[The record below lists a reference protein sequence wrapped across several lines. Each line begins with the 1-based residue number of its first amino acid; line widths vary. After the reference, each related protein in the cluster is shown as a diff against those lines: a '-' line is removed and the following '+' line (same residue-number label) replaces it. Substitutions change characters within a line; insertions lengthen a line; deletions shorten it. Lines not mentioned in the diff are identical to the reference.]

1 MTSNVQHN
9 WWFNQLFTKWKPFE
23 IIYVG
28 ILILLQIGVYL
39 IAPDSWVGML
49 SGVAGTLCLVYGMK
63 GRKISFVFG
72 IVQCL
77 AMTYVAWISHAYGSF
92 AMDIFYVIS
101 QPIGWFMWGHDEATH
116 TFSRSIRSYLFIGAF
131 LAWLVGWWVL
141 ATLHG
146 QLPYFDSINF
156 VVSMIAQVLYIL
168 KYQENWSLW
177 IVVNT
182 ANILYWGILSV
193 QVFLGISKVGSLGAN
208 LSQVALQAALLFN
221 SLYATKVWASG
232 EADNEGGAGK

>member
-1 MTSNVQHN
+1 
-9 WWFNQLFTKWKPFE
+9 
-23 IIYVG
+23 
-28 ILILLQIGVYL
+28 
-39 IAPDSWVGML
+39 
-49 SGVAGTLCLVYGMK
+49 
-63 GRKISFVFG
+63 
-72 IVQCL
+72 
-77 AMTYVAWISHAYGSF
+77 
-92 AMDIFYVIS
+92 
-101 QPIGWFMWGHDEATH
+101 
-116 TFSRSIRSYLFIGAF
+116 
-131 LAWLVGWWVL
+131 
-141 ATLHG
+141 
-146 QLPYFDSINF
+146 
-156 VVSMIAQVLYIL
+156 MIAQVLYIL

>member
-1 MTSNVQHN
+1 MDTQTQHG
-9 WWFNQLFTKWKPFE
+9 WWYRQLFTNWKRFE
-23 IIYVG
+23 VIYVT
-28 ILILLQIGVYL
+28 ILVLIQLGVYL

-63 GRKISFVFG
+63 GRKISFIFG
-72 IVQCL
+72 IVQCV

-116 TFSRSIRSYLFIGAF
+116 TFSTNTRRWIFAGAF
-131 LAWLVGWWVL
+131 VAWLIGWWVL
-141 ATLHG
+141 ALLHG

-156 VVSMIAQVLYIL
+156 VVSIIAQVLYIC

-182 ANILYWGILSV
+182 ANIIYWGTLTVQILI
-193 QVFLGISKVGSLGAN
+193 GATTIGTLGAN

-221 SLYATKVWASG
+221 SVYATKVWASG
-232 EADNEGGAGK
+232 EADNEGGLK